1 MKKPSFVSLR
11 VLFTIPLMISI
22 FLLPGES
29 QSPVISSI
37 PACISGL
44 LDLVLDPVPT
54 SRFRRFLLVDFS
66 CFGSGARCPFGLSV
80 RCVLVSNEF
89 FPARALSFGS

>member
-1 MKKPSFVSLR
+1 MDFNEKTEFCLLK

-37 PACISGL
+37 PGCISAL
-44 LDLVLDPVPT
+44 LDLVLDPVPH
-54 SRFRRFLLVDFS
+54 
-66 CFGSGARCPFGLSV
+66 
-80 RCVLVSNEF
+80 
-89 FPARALSFGS
+89 

>member
-37 PACISGL
+37 PACISAL
-44 LDLVLDPVPT
+44 LDLVLDPVPH
-54 SRFRRFLLVDFS
+54 
-66 CFGSGARCPFGLSV
+66 
-80 RCVLVSNEF
+80 
-89 FPARALSFGS
+89 